1 KEPSMLPA
9 AHALIAELDA
19 ETPITRRVL
28 ERVPTD
34 RLDWQPHPK
43 SLSAGQLAHHIA
55 AIPAIMVRL
64 AQQDG
69 VDMATRRMEY
79 AACEST
85 AAAPPNLGASVAA
98 AREFLQ
104 GLGAER
110 AQALWR
116 LTVGEREIFTIP
128 RIAVVRTIGLNH
140 WYHHRGEMAVYLRLL
155 GVPVPVIYGKSADE
169 NPLAPADA

>member
-1 KEPSMLPA
+1 MLPA
-9 AHALIAELDA
+9 VRALISELDA

-43 SLSAGQLAHHIA
+43 SLTAGQLAQHIA
-55 AIPAIMVRL
+55 AIPGNAARL

-79 AACEST
+79 ARCEST
-85 AAAPPNLGASVAA
+85 ASALATLDASVAA
-98 AREFLQ
+98 ARAFLE
-104 GLGAER
+104 GLDEQR

-116 LTVGEREIFTIP
+116 MTVGEREIFTIP
-128 RIAVVRTIGLNH
+128 RIAVVRTMGLNH
-140 WYHHRGEMAVYLRLL
+140 WYHHRGELVVYLRLL
-155 GVPVPVIYGKSADE
+155 GVPVPVVYGKSADE
-169 NPLAPADA
+169 NPLAQSVA